1 MNKMHSIDSSTGKIY
16 AFLDALE
23 VVLKGDSKTI
33 IKELYVISS
42 LPELVSYTIILNAV
56 CMFYYGFL

>member
-1 MNKMHSIDSSTGKIY
+1 MHSIDSSTGKIY
-16 AFLDALE
+16 AFWDVLE
-23 VVLKGDSKTI
+23 VVRKGDNKTI

-42 LPELVSYTIILNAV
+42 LFELVSYTIILNAV